1 MAGTSRLLVIVEVAF
16 GAGALDTGT
25 LTWTDISS
33 HVKLTRGIECSRGV
47 DTETGG
53 PMPGRLT
60 FAVNNDAGDFT
71 PGKTGAFGLIR
82 NRLPV
87 RVRTVVG
94 SGTGI
99 PLAYDSPFAFDF
111 DTGYDDTEVGSVVV
125 WTGLVETWKIG
136 WTAGVRSQVD
146 VTCVDRWAAL
156 RRLKFDGHFI
166 ERVVTGQT
174 PTHFWPL
181 TAEYVTAPD
190 RIGSALGSQYDLT
203 SRWSPPGCF
212 LIEPPS
218 GNNPQ
223 SWLNQ
228 AGDFVATTKAN
239 PASIVSDTK
248 YPALFISP
256 GAASFLPTGAASV
269 AFTFSGW
276 VKKARL
282 VIATGAMVL
291 SNYSATLG
299 VDNAGFCYA
308 HVNRTGTAGT
318 DIVKSTTVNAD
329 QWHHV
334 ALTLSVDGSGA
345 VTFVAYVDGV
355 SIGSDT
361 TTWTSGGW
369 TLDCEMFG
377 VQAVQ
382 NAQPV
387 GMAYAAVWHRALT
400 PAEILAQYQAGV
412 SQGVVGDTAAVRAAR
427 LTGIATQP
435 VPVATT
441 GTFTS
446 TMSKQDLVDKS
457 FGDALAECA
466 TAEAGQL
473 FIGTDGWPNLTSRA
487 WRTAAALAFTI
498 PAHALSTDTSWT
510 LDDQQ
515 LVNSATV
522 DRMVGDQ
529 TAATV
534 TARNDDSVETY
545 GEQTTSVSLYVDS
558 DAQLL
563 ERANAEANMFAT
575 ATPRSSDLTV
585 DLITKAA
592 TISPATLLAA
602 DVGSRI
608 AVSGMPT
615 EAPTQTQFYVAA
627 IADKITHTGWERTFT
642 VSPRLDWWTL
652 QDATSGQL
660 DSTFVLAF

>member
-33 HVKLTRGIECSRGV
+33 HVKLARGIECSRGV

-53 PMPGRLT
+53 PLPGRLT
-60 FAVNNDAGDFT
+60 FAVNNDDGDFT
-71 PGKTGAFGLIR
+71 PGVTGAFGLIR

-87 RVRTVVG
+87 RLRTVVG

-111 DTGYDDTEVGSVVV
+111 DTGYDDVEVGSVVV

-181 TAEYVTAPD
+181 TASTVTMPN
-190 RIGSALGSQYDLT
+190 RIQATVGSQTFT
-203 SRWSPPGCF
+203 SRYDPTVCHAPQT
-212 LIEPPS
+212 PS
-218 GNNPQ
+218 SDNPQ
-223 SWLNQ
+223 DWL
-228 AGDFVATTKAN
+228 TT
-239 PASIVSDTK
+239 PADYTPTSVST
-248 YPALFISP
+248 P
-256 GAASFLPTGAASV
+256 GAILAALWQSDGGVSLLPTGAASV
-269 AFTFSGW
+269 AFTVSAW
-276 VKKARL
+276 VKNANVVLTSTAASAMAAAESVSLYTSGTLAVVWVAR
-282 VIATGAMVL
+282 T
-291 SNYSATLG
+291 TLPG
-299 VDNAGFCYA
+299 GEVA
-308 HVNRTGTAGT
+308 
-318 DIVKSTTVNAD
+318 KSTTVTANR
-329 QWHHV
+329 WHHLAITMTV
-334 ALTLSVDGSGA
+334 NGSGA
-345 VTFVAYVDGV
+345 CSMNYFVDGA
-355 SIGSDT
+355 SIGTDT
-361 TTWTSGGW
+361 TTWTTSGW
-369 TLDCEMFG
+369 TVATPLFG
-377 VQAVQ
+377 FRSM
-382 NAQPV
+382 QPTPSGV
-387 GMAYAAVWHRALT
+387 AYAAAWNRALT

-412 SQGVVGDTAAVRAAR
+412 SQGVVGETAAVRAAR
-427 LTGIATQP
+427 LTGVATQP
-435 VPVATT
+435 VPVTTT

-473 FIGTDGWPNLTSRA
+473 FIGTDGWPKLTSRA

-558 DAQLL
+558 DAQLM

-627 IADKITHTGWERTFT
+627 IADKITHAGWERTFT

>member
-33 HVKLTRGIECSRGV
+33 HVKLSRGIECSRGV

-60 FAVNNDAGDFT
+60 FAVNNDGGDFT

-111 DTGYDDTEVGSVVV
+111 DTGYDDVEVGSVVV

-136 WTAGVRSQVD
+136 WTAGVRPQVD

-156 RRLKFDGHFI
+156 RRLKID
-166 ERVVTGQT
+166 E
-174 PTHFWPL
+174 
-181 TAEYVTAPD
+181 D
-190 RIGSALGSQYDLT
+190 RIGQIAASTQADIFYPCTEPALPLREYAGRTPEMTAGWLTFVTPAPVAAAVNHPTTTTKSVPQWSGNASGTSVYMSSGMWSDTFSLDGGVSATVFLKPSATYSAYHSVTFDFGPNLNIRTGGMFVSMSVGLTYSSGALRASGSVSDGANSASASGGAVT
-203 SRWSPPGCF
+203 DFSRWHAVT
-212 LIEPPS
+212 LTATRS
-218 GNNPQ
+218 GGVV
-223 SWLNQ
+223 S
-228 AGDFVATTKAN
+228 VALYMDGVQVGTGSNT
-239 PASIVSDTK
+239 VSNWT
-248 YPALFISP
+248 
-256 GAASFLPTGAASV
+256 AASTYQVRFG
-269 AFTFSGW
+269 GE
-276 VKKARL
+276 
-282 VIATGAMVL
+282 
-291 SNYSATLG
+291 
-299 VDNAGFCYA
+299 
-308 HVNRTGTAGT
+308 
-318 DIVKSTTVNAD
+318 
-329 QWHHV
+329 
-334 ALTLSVDGSGA
+334 GSGA
-345 VTFVAYVDGV
+345 DTSYTLAFAGV
-355 SIGSDT
+355 
-361 TTWTSGGW
+361 
-369 TLDCEMFG
+369 M
-377 VQAVQ
+377 V
-382 NAQPV
+382 
-387 GMAYAAVWHRALT
+387 HRRALSG
-400 PAEILAQYQAGV
+400 AEALAVTRQV
-412 SQGVVGDTAAVRAAR
+412 SPWGGDTAAQRADT
-427 LTGIATQP
+427 LKQFGPIA
-435 VPVATT
+435 ASAT
-441 GTFTS
+441 GTFTA
-446 TMSKQDLVDKS
+446 TMSTQDLAGKS
-457 FGDALAECA
+457 LADALAECA

-473 FIGTDGWPNLTSRA
+473 FIGTDGWPTLTSRA

-534 TARNDDSVETY
+534 TARNDDSVATY
-545 GEQTTSVSLYVDS
+545 GEQTTAVSLFVDT

>member
-166 ERVVTGQT
+166 ERVVTGQA

-190 RIGSALGSQYDLT
+190 RIEATVGSQTFT
-203 SRWSPPGCF
+203 SRYDPVNSYQLLPPT
-212 LIEPPS
+212 S
-218 GNNPQ
+218 DNPQ
-223 SWLNQ
+223 SWLTSPADN
-228 AGDFVATTKAN
+228 TTLT
-239 PASIVSDTK
+239 PDS
-248 YPALFISP
+248 SP
-256 GAASFLPTGAASV
+256 GAFYPATYHSDGGVSLLPSGAASV
-269 AFTFSGW
+269 AFTVSAW
-276 VKKARL
+276 VKNGYVVLNSVAAASVGAQESVAFRNNGTEATVLVARTTL
-282 VIATGAMVL
+282 PGAEL
-291 SNYSATLG
+291 YKT
-299 VDNAGFCYA
+299 
-308 HVNRTGTAGT
+308 
-318 DIVKSTTVNAD
+318 TTVTAD
-329 QWHHV
+329 RWHHMAITMTV
-334 ALTLSVDGSGA
+334 NGSGA
-345 VTFVAYVDGV
+345 CSINFFVDGA
-355 SIGSDT
+355 SIGTDT
-361 TTWTSGGW
+361 TSWTTGGW
-369 TLDCEMFG
+369 TVATTLFG
-377 VQAVQ
+377 VRSLRSAT
-382 NAQPV
+382 

-435 VPVATT
+435 VPVTTT
-441 GTFTS
+441 GTFTA
-446 TMSKQDLVDKS
+446 TMSKQDLADKS
-457 FGDALAECA
+457 LADALAECA

-473 FIGTDGWPNLTSRA
+473 FIGTDGWPTLTSRA
-487 WRTAAALAFTI
+487 WRTAAALAFTL

-627 IADKITHTGWERTFT
+627 IADKISHTGWERTFT

>member
-33 HVKLTRGIECSRGV
+33 HVKLARGIECSRGV

-87 RVRTVVG
+87 RLRTVVG

-111 DTGYDDTEVGSVVV
+111 DTGYDDVEVGSVVV

-156 RRLKFDGHFI
+156 RRLKFKPDLYSDL
-166 ERVVTGQT
+166 
-174 PTHFWPL
+174 PTIR
-181 TAEYVTAPD
+181 TAACYWKLDDAAGTTRAAATNGPSDLIIGNGAAVSFGALRNLSDISAVSLGDAVGTYGVLAPATSLA
-190 RIGSALGSQYDLT
+190 IGSAAGISLSFWLRTTDNQTISGSD
-203 SRWSPPGCF
+203 RW
-212 LIEPPS
+212 
-218 GNNPQ
+218 
-223 SWLNQ
+223 
-228 AGDFVATTKAN
+228 
-239 PASIVSDTK
+239 VS
-248 YPALFISP
+248 
-256 GAASFLPTGAASV
+256 
-269 AFTFSGW
+269 FSGTSGSASW
-276 VKKARL
+276 SLYMQMNTTQTTASW
-282 VIATGAMVL
+282 VL
-291 SNYSATLG
+291 S
-299 VDNAGFCYA
+299 
-308 HVNRTGTAGT
+308 
-318 DIVKSTTVNAD
+318 
-329 QWHHV
+329 
-334 ALTLSVDGSGA
+334 
-345 VTFVAYVDGV
+345 
-355 SIGSDT
+355 
-361 TTWTSGGW
+361 TSGGMISGASPATIAGGKW
-369 TLDCEMFG
+369 VHLAVTVG
-377 VQAVQ
+377 VSA
-382 NAQPV
+382 
-387 GMAYAAVWHRALT
+387 GTGTITAYANGVAGTPGVGAVALGPFT
-400 PAEILAQYQAGV
+400 TGYIQGPGGSTRPPYAYSQFAGWDAALAASDVLLQYQAGN
-412 SQGVVGDTAAVRAAR
+412 TATWPGQTAGVRAA
-427 LTGIATQP
+427 LIANFQASP
-435 VPVATT
+435 VTVTTT
-441 GTFTS
+441 GTFTA
-446 TMSKQDLVDKS
+446 TMSKQDLADKPLA
-457 FGDALAECA
+457 DALAECA

-473 FIGTDGWPNLTSRA
+473 FIGTDGWPTLTSRA